1 MQTQKIPNTQSNL
14 EKAEQSWMCHIPWF
28 QTVLQNCNHQNGTV
42 PTQKQ
47 THKSME
53 LNKELRNKLTRI
65 WSINEQQRRQEYT
78 MGKKTASS
86 TNDVR
91 KSGQLH
97 AEEWNWTI
105 FLYQI

>member
-1 MQTQKIPNTQSNL
+1 
-14 EKAEQSWMCHIPWF
+14 
-28 QTVLQNCNHQNGTV
+28 
-42 PTQKQ
+42 
-47 THKSME
+47 ME

-97 AEEWNWTI
+97 AEE
-105 FLYQI
+105 